1 MRNLFR
7 DKTRLLQT
15 LGGSALVVLLV
26 MVAAALSAGMEGVL
40 SASGSPENV
49 ILMGTGSE
57 ESLQRSE
64 IPEQAAGIAET
75 SVPGVAE
82 RLGARAVST
91 EIHYMTHVRIGDAP
105 PTQVYFRGIV
115 PNALLTHPQVRLIE
129 GRFPKSGEVMVGRL
143 AWRKL
148 GVPRDA
154 LAPGRN
160 FKADKVDLRVSG
172 IFAADGTVMESEFWA
187 PIGDVRAASQRDTVS
202 CVVLRLD
209 DPDGFGD
216 ADLFAKQRPDLEL
229 SAQRESDYY
238 ARLSQFYRPV
248 RIMTWI
254 TAGLIG
260 AGAVFGGLN
269 TLYAAFASRMRET
282 ATLQSIGFTR
292 LALLSTFIQESMMA
306 CLGGTLVAM
315 VLALILV
322 DGFTIAFS
330 IGAFTLHVTPGVVL
344 TGLATGIA
352 LGVLGSIPPAI
363 RCLRPP
369 LPSALRSA

>member
-216 ADLFAKQRPDLEL
+216 ADIFAKQRPDLEL